1 MNKKQNYSAILAGI
15 AVTAILV
22 ASSIIA
28 GNQFTQQAHAQ
39 ANTTS
44 STPSTP
50 TTPRS
55 AGTQQQVRVGQ
66 TVNWQG
72 TVSSIPSPL
81 AGHTRDNVAIVL
93 PLRNDG
99 GLYTGVITFTA
110 SKGVQVQVW
119 NVLSGVSPTTTIGR
133 DFGELA
139 ISPSPNGKGFVATTE
154 VGGGG
159 GGRGDTS
166 GSVPFTGNAVAL
178 VGRSPFLATYS
189 LTAQATAGKVT
200 NNLTSA
206 TALAAAAAGGT
217 LGGAA
222 TPPTLGGATG
232 AAGGASST
240 LGGESSSSTL
250 GGGPSGGG
258 GGSSSSGGGGG
269 SSSSSGGGGGSTD
282 DGSSRSTDDGSR

>member
-159 GGRGDTS
+159 GGGRGDTS

-178 VGRSPFLATYS
+178 VGRSPFIATYS

-206 TALAAAAAGGT
+206 TTLAVANATAG
-217 LGGAA
+217 
-222 TPPTLGGATG
+222 
-232 AAGGASST
+232 S
-240 LGGESSSSTL
+240 LGGEAAGASVL
-250 GGGPSGGG
+250 GARG
-258 GGSSSSGGGGG
+258 
-269 SSSSSGGGGGSTD
+269 D
-282 DGSSRSTDDGSR
+282 

>member
-39 ANTTS
+39 ANATS

-50 TTPRS
+50 RP

-159 GGRGDTS
+159 RGDTS

-178 VGRSPFLATYS
+178 VGRSPFIATYS

-206 TALAAAAAGGT
+206 TALAAAAAGGS

-222 TPPTLGGATG
+222 APPTLGGATG
-232 AAGGASST
+232 AAGGASA
-240 LGGESSSSTL
+240 LGGESSGSTL
-250 GGGPSGGG
+250 GGGPSGGSSG
-258 GGSSSSGGGGG
+258 GGSSGGGSSGGG
-269 SSSSSGGGGGSTD
+269 SSGGG
-282 DGSSRSTDDGSR
+282 SSGD

>member
-1 MNKKQNYSAILAGI
+1 MNKKQNYNAILAGI

-22 ASSIIA
+22 ASSLIA
-28 GNQFTQQAHAQ
+28 GNQFAQQAHAQ
-39 ANTTS
+39 ATT
-44 STPSTP
+44 TPSTP
-50 TTPRS
+50 PSTTTAPRPTTTTS
-55 AGTQQQVRVGQ
+55 TQQQVRVGQ

-159 GGRGDTS
+159 GGGRGDTS

-178 VGRSPFLATYS
+178 VGRSPFIATYS

-206 TALAAAAAGGT
+206 TTLAVANATAG
-217 LGGAA
+217 
-222 TPPTLGGATG
+222 
-232 AAGGASST
+232 S
-240 LGGESSSSTL
+240 LGGEAAGASVL
-250 GGGPSGGG
+250 GARG
-258 GGSSSSGGGGG
+258 
-269 SSSSSGGGGGSTD
+269 D
-282 DGSSRSTDDGSR
+282 

>member
-39 ANTTS
+39 ANATS

-50 TTPRS
+50 RP

-119 NVLSGVSPTTTIGR
+119 NVLSGVSPTMTIGR

-159 GGRGDTS
+159 RGDTS

-178 VGRSPFLATYS
+178 VGRSPFIATYS

-206 TALAAAAAGGT
+206 TALAAAAAGGS

-222 TPPTLGGATG
+222 APPTLGGATG
-232 AAGGASST
+232 AAGGASA
-240 LGGESSSSTL
+240 LGGESSGSTL
-250 GGGPSGGG
+250 GGGPSGGSSG
-258 GGSSSSGGGGG
+258 GGSSGGGSSGGG
-269 SSSSSGGGGGSTD
+269 SSGGGSSGGGSSGG
-282 DGSSRSTDDGSR
+282 GSSGGGSSGD

>member
-39 ANTTS
+39 ANATS

-50 TTPRS
+50 RP
-55 AGTQQQVRVGQ
+55 AATQQQVRVGQ

-154 VGGGG
+154 VGA

-166 GSVPFTGNAVAL
+166 GSVPFTGNAIAL
-178 VGRSPFLATYS
+178 VGRSPFIATYS

-206 TALAAAAAGGT
+206 TALAAAAGGS

-222 TPPTLGGATG
+222 APPTLGGATG

-240 LGGESSSSTL
+240 LGGESSGSTL
-250 GGGPSGGG
+250 GGGPSGG
-258 GGSSSSGGGGG
+258 SSGGGGG
-269 SSSSSGGGGGSTD
+269 SSSRSSDDGGS
-282 DGSSRSTDDGSR
+282 SSRSSDDGGSSSVP

>member
-159 GGRGDTS
+159 RGDTS

-178 VGRSPFLATYS
+178 VGRSPFIATYS

-232 AAGGASST
+232 AAGGASA
-240 LGGESSSSTL
+240 LGGESSGSTL
-250 GGGPSGGG
+250 GGGPSGGT
-258 GGSSSSGGGGG
+258 SGGGG
-269 SSSSSGGGGGSTD
+269 SSGGGSSGGGSSGGGD
-282 DGSSRSTDDGSR
+282 RGSSGGGD

>member
-55 AGTQQQVRVGQ
+55 AATPQPRVGQ

-159 GGRGDTS
+159 RGDTS

-178 VGRSPFLATYS
+178 VGRSPFIATYS

-206 TALAAAAAGGT
+206 TALAAAAAGGS

-222 TPPTLGGATG
+222 APPTLGGATG

-240 LGGESSSSTL
+240 LGGESSSSAL
-250 GGGPSGGG
+250 GGGPSGG
-258 GGSSSSGGGGG
+258 S
-269 SSSSSGGGGGSTD
+269 
-282 DGSSRSTDDGSR
+282 

>member
-1 MNKKQNYSAILAGI
+1 
-15 AVTAILV
+15 
-22 ASSIIA
+22 
-28 GNQFTQQAHAQ
+28 
-39 ANTTS
+39 
-44 STPSTP
+44 
-50 TTPRS
+50 
-55 AGTQQQVRVGQ
+55 VGQ

-159 GGRGDTS
+159 RGDTS
-166 GSVPFTGNAVAL
+166 GSVPFTGNALAL
-178 VGRSPFLATYS
+178 VGRSPFIATYS
-189 LTAQATAGKVT
+189 VTAQATAGKVT

-206 TALAAAAAGGT
+206 AALAAAA
-217 LGGAA
+217 
-222 TPPTLGGATG
+222 GGATT
-232 AAGGASST
+232 A
-240 LGGESSSSTL
+240 LGGSSSASQFL
-250 GGGPSGGG
+250 GGGPSTIP
-258 GGSSSSGGGGG
+258 SGP
-269 SSSSSGGGGGSTD
+269 SPSGPS
-282 DGSSRSTDDGSR
+282 

>member
-44 STPSTP
+44 STPS
-50 TTPRS
+50 TPRS

-159 GGRGDTS
+159 RGDTS

-178 VGRSPFLATYS
+178 VGRSPFIATYS

-269 SSSSSGGGGGSTD
+269 SSSSGGGGGGSTD

>member
-159 GGRGDTS
+159 RGDTS

-178 VGRSPFLATYS
+178 VGRSPFIATYS

-206 TALAAAAAGGT
+206 TALAAAAAGGS

-222 TPPTLGGATG
+222 APPTLGGATG
-232 AAGGASST
+232 AAGGASA
-240 LGGESSSSTL
+240 LGGESSGSAL
-250 GGGPSGGG
+250 GGGPSGGSSSSGG
-258 GGSSSSGGGGG
+258 GGSSSSGGGGSSGRSSDDGG
-269 SSSSSGGGGGSTD
+269 SSG
-282 DGSSRSTDDGSR
+282 

>member
-159 GGRGDTS
+159 RGDTS

-178 VGRSPFLATYS
+178 VGRSPFIATYS

-206 TALAAAAAGGT
+206 TALAAAAAGGS

-222 TPPTLGGATG
+222 APPTLGGATG

-269 SSSSSGGGGGSTD
+269 GSTD

>member
-39 ANTTS
+39 ANATS
-44 STPSTP
+44 STPSTTRP
-50 TTPRS
+50 
-55 AGTQQQVRVGQ
+55 AATQQQVRVGQ

-159 GGRGDTS
+159 RGDTS

-178 VGRSPFLATYS
+178 VGRSPFIATYS

-206 TALAAAAAGGT
+206 TALAAAAGGS

-222 TPPTLGGATG
+222 APPTLGGATG
-232 AAGGASST
+232 AAGGASA
-240 LGGESSSSTL
+240 LGGESSGSAL
-250 GGGPSGGG
+250 GGGPSGGSSSG
-258 GGSSSSGGGGG
+258 GGSSSSGGTSGGG
-269 SSSSSGGGGGSTD
+269 SSDDGGSRSSD
-282 DGSSRSTDDGSR
+282 DGGSR

>member
-159 GGRGDTS
+159 RGDTS
-166 GSVPFTGNAVAL
+166 GSVPFTGNAIAL

-206 TALAAAAAGGT
+206 TALAAAAAGGGT

-240 LGGESSSSTL
+240 LGGESSSSAL
-250 GGGPSGGG
+250 GGGPSGGSSG
-258 GGSSSSGGGGG
+258 GGSSGGGSSGGG
-269 SSSSSGGGGGSTD
+269 SSGGGDRGSSSDGGGSSGGD
-282 DGSSRSTDDGSR
+282 

>member
-50 TTPRS
+50 RS
-55 AGTQQQVRVGQ
+55 AATQQQVRVGQ

-159 GGRGDTS
+159 RGDTS
-166 GSVPFTGNAVAL
+166 GSVPFTGNAIAL
-178 VGRSPFLATYS
+178 VGRSPFIATYS

-206 TALAAAAAGGT
+206 TALAAAAGGS

-222 TPPTLGGATG
+222 APPTLGGATG

-240 LGGESSSSTL
+240 LGGESSGSTL
-250 GGGPSGGG
+250 GGGPSGG
-258 GGSSSSGGGGG
+258 SSGGGGG
-269 SSSSSGGGGGSTD
+269 SSGGTSGGGGGG
-282 DGSSRSTDDGSR
+282 GSSGGDTSGGGSSNND

>member
-159 GGRGDTS
+159 RGDTS

-178 VGRSPFLATYS
+178 VGRSPFIATYS

-206 TALAAAAAGGT
+206 TALAAAAAGGS

-222 TPPTLGGATG
+222 APPTLGGATG
-232 AAGGASST
+232 AAGGASA
-240 LGGESSSSTL
+240 LGGESSGSAL
-250 GGGPSGGG
+250 GGGPSGGSSSSGG
-258 GGSSSSGGGGG
+258 GGSSSSGGGGSSGRSSDDGG
-269 SSSSSGGGGGSTD
+269 SSGRSSDDGGSSG
-282 DGSSRSTDDGSR
+282 

>member
-159 GGRGDTS
+159 RGDTS

-178 VGRSPFLATYS
+178 VGRSPFIATYS

-206 TALAAAAAGGT
+206 TALAAAAAGGGS

-222 TPPTLGGATG
+222 APPTLGGA
-232 AAGGASST
+232 ASTEGST
-240 LGGESSSSTL
+240 LGAT
-250 GGGPSGGG
+250 
-258 GGSSSSGGGGG
+258 
-269 SSSSSGGGGGSTD
+269 
-282 DGSSRSTDDGSR
+282 SRSDRENTGTDSALGAPSRSDRGP

>member
-39 ANTTS
+39 ANATS

-50 TTPRS
+50 RP

-159 GGRGDTS
+159 RGDTS

-178 VGRSPFLATYS
+178 VGRSPFIATYS

-206 TALAAAAAGGT
+206 TALAAAAAGGS

-222 TPPTLGGATG
+222 APPTLGGATG

-240 LGGESSSSTL
+240 LGGESSGSTL
-250 GGGPSGGG
+250 GGGPSGG
-258 GGSSSSGGGGG
+258 SSSGGGGG
-269 SSSSSGGGGGSTD
+269 SSSGGGGGSSSGGGGGS
-282 DGSSRSTDDGSR
+282 SSGD